1 MVALTAHAGG
11 ADEKLTRVADVPRD
25 LPLVERVV
33 ARLVVLD
40 VSGRVLLLHTK
51 DPTYPELGTWWE
63 LPGGGVE
70 ADESYVDAAIRE
82 LHEESGIVV
91 TPSQITPS
99 TWQRD
104 ASFRYRGRRYLNHE
118 SVMKVQLDQPG
129 PDIDGSHRVDF
140 EDEDYFGYRWW
151 TVPELAGSTETF
163 YPRRLPNLLPRFI
176 QGHQI
181 QEPFELWS

>member
-1 MVALTAHAGG
+1 
-11 ADEKLTRVADVPRD
+11 VADIPDD

-40 VSGRVLLLHTK
+40 MNSRVLLLHTQ

-70 ADESYVDAAIRE
+70 DGESYVDAAFRE

-91 TPSQITPS
+91 DPGQISPS
-99 TWQRD
+99 TWRRD

-118 SVMKVQLDQPG
+118 SVLTVQLDQPG
-129 PDIDGSHRVDF
+129 PDVDGSHRVDF
-140 EDEDYFGYRWW
+140 EGEDYFGYRWW
-151 TVPELAGSTETF
+151 TLTEVAESTDTF
-163 YPRRLPNLLPRFI
+163 YPRRLPDLLPRFLRGDEI
-176 QGHQI
+176 
-181 QEPFELWS
+181 EDSFELWS